1 MDRSVL
7 ILPFLLALAVFLYVV
22 FRSLIRAWIDHRVR
36 MAILEKVEH
45 KPELLRAFEE
55 LEQAAEPEPADPEET
70 QKADMTLT
78 GVSLTV
84 IGVIFVLVN
93 GVLGKS
99 QWAVGAYFGG
109 VACIVLGFVLCSV
122 GLLVRFLQNS
132 PARDRKR
139 RRKKRDR

>member
-1 MDRSVL
+1 MRVSVL
-7 ILPFLLALAVFLYVV
+7 MLPFLLALAAFLYVV

-36 MAILEKVEH
+36 MALLEKVEH

-55 LEQAAEPEPADPEET
+55 LEATAEPVAADGDRPPRT
-70 QKADMTLT
+70 DLTLT

-99 QWAVGAYFGG
+99 EWAVGAYFGG
-109 VACIVLGFVLCSV
+109 VVCIVLGFVLCSV
-122 GLLVRFLQNS
+122 GLLVRFLENS
-132 PARDRKR
+132 PIRKR
-139 RRKKRDR
+139 GKRFRN

>member
-1 MDRSVL
+1 MRISVL
-7 ILPFLLALAVFLYVV
+7 MLPFLLALAVFLYVV
-22 FRSLIRAWIDHRVR
+22 FRSLFRVWIDYRVR

-45 KPELLRAFEE
+45 KPELLRAFED
-55 LEQAAEPEPADPEET
+55 LEEPAELV
-70 QKADMTLT
+70 ADENPASPKTDLTLT

-99 QWAVGAYFGG
+99 EWAVGAYFGG

-122 GLLVRFLQNS
+122 GLLVRFLEHS
-132 PARDRKR
+132 PVRRKR
-139 RRKKRDR
+139 DKRFRN

>member
-1 MDRSVL
+1 MRITIL
-7 ILPFLLALAVFLYVV
+7 IVPFLVALAVFLYVV

-36 MAILEKVEH
+36 MALLEKVEH
-45 KPELLRAFEE
+45 RPELLRAFED
-55 LEQAAEPEPADPEET
+55 LEQHPEPAPADEKQGP
-70 QKADMTLT
+70 KADLTLT

-93 GVLGKS
+93 GLLGKS

-122 GLLVRFLQNS
+122 GLLVRFLEHS
-132 PARDRKR
+132 PVR
-139 RRKKRDR
+139 REKDEH

>member
-1 MDRSVL
+1 MRVSVL
-7 ILPFLLALAVFLYVV
+7 MLPFLLALAAFLYVV

-36 MAILEKVEH
+36 MALLEKVEH
-45 KPELLRAFEE
+45 KPELLRAFED
-55 LEQAAEPEPADPEET
+55 LERTAEPIEDDGDKPAKTDL
-70 QKADMTLT
+70 TLT

-99 QWAVGAYFGG
+99 EWAVGAYFGG

-122 GLLVRFLQNS
+122 GLLVRFLEHS
-132 PARDRKR
+132 PVRKR
-139 RRKKRDR
+139 GNRYHRR

>member
-1 MDRSVL
+1 MRVSVL
-7 ILPFLLALAVFLYVV
+7 ILPFLLALAAFLYVV
-22 FRSLIRAWIDHRVR
+22 FRSLVRAWIDHRVR

-55 LEQAAEPEPADPEET
+55 LEESSPPEPADQPEPP
-70 QKADMTLT
+70 KSDLTLT

-122 GLLVRFLQNS
+122 GLLVRFLEHS
-132 PARDRKR
+132 PVRSRKGGRRFRD
-139 RRKKRDR
+139 

>member
-1 MDRSVL
+1 MRVSVL
-7 ILPFLLALAVFLYVV
+7 MLPFLLGLAVFLYVV
-22 FRSLIRAWIDHRVR
+22 FRSLFRAWIDHRVR
-36 MAILEKVEH
+36 MALLEKVEH

-55 LEQAAEPEPADPEET
+55 LEEPAAPVATDSEQPVKT
-70 QKADMTLT
+70 DLTLT

-99 QWAVGAYFGG
+99 EWAVGAYFGG

-122 GLLVRFLQNS
+122 GLLVRFLETS
-132 PARDRKR
+132 PIRERKR
-139 RRKKRDR
+139 KNRFRD

>member
-1 MDRSVL
+1 MRVSVL
-7 ILPFLLALAVFLYVV
+7 ILPFIFALAAFLYVV
-22 FRSLIRAWIDHRVR
+22 FRSLLRAWIDHRVR
-36 MAILEKVEH
+36 MALLEKVEH

-55 LEQAAEPEPADPEET
+55 LEEPAEAEPTDGATSPKTDL
-70 QKADMTLT
+70 TLT

-122 GLLVRFLQNS
+122 GLLVRFLEHS
-132 PARDRKR
+132 PVRKPK
-139 RRKKRDR
+139 KKRGFRD

>member
-1 MDRSVL
+1 M
-7 ILPFLLALAVFLYVV
+7 LPFLLALAAFLYVV

-36 MAILEKVEH
+36 MALLEKVEH

-55 LEQAAEPEPADPEET
+55 LEAAAEPVEDDRERPAKTDL
-70 QKADMTLT
+70 TLT

-99 QWAVGAYFGG
+99 EWAVGAYFGG

-122 GLLVRFLQNS
+122 GLLVRFLENS
-132 PARDRKR
+132 PV
-139 RRKKRDR
+139 KKHKKHFPN